1 MPALSHQP
9 RKLISYSHPYRL
21 RQICFSIMHMPSFP
35 SLRLST
41 IALCLCATLY
51 PEQSTAQ
58 QKNNVIIFVADG
70 LRRGS
75 VNAEDMPTFLKLRT
89 SGVDF
94 RNSHSVF
101 PTFTTANASVIGTGH
116 GLGDTG
122 DYSNSIYPGA
132 WLSKP
137 DVTAAAGSIAPFL
150 ENDQVLANMNS
161 LFGGNYLGE
170 RTLLSVARE
179 KGFNVASVGKLGPT
193 AIQQNDAVAWDQ
205 YGFLSSNGAIIID
218 DSTGDSAGLPLPT
231 EIFDALQKADLPQDS
246 PLRSNGFPDSS
257 IWNSGF
263 NGDAVT
269 PGTIAENRVQQ
280 QWFTDVTTKVLL
292 PKFAADKKPFVL
304 LFWSRDP
311 DGTQHNQGDSLQRLE
326 PGINGDTS
334 RRGLQNADRCLKQLL
349 DWLDAHPAV
358 KAHTDVLVTS
368 DHGFATISR
377 REIASDGTLTSEP
390 SAALD
395 YELSGKEKAEPK
407 GTLPTGFLAVDLGIR
422 AHLRVFDPAVRATT
436 GSSAYAELVLG
447 GEKSQHSSGGS
458 ALLGETVK
466 RVDGSDAR
474 LIVVAN
480 GGSDLLYVP
489 SKSADIVRG
498 TIGTLAQLDYV
509 GGIFVDNAF
518 CPAASDCPGA
528 LPMSA
533 IGLVG
538 SSHVPRPAI
547 VVTYKVFYKTPGDLQ
562 SAAQISD
569 TTLQE
574 GQGMHGG
581 FGRDQTFNNM
591 AAIGPDF
598 KSNFIDE
605 APMGN
610 IDIAPT
616 LAKIL
621 GIEMPSVGSLRGRV
635 LQEAL
640 TSGES
645 AKAGEVK
652 TLVSA
657 PTQNGMR
664 TVLEYQEAQGVRYYD
679 RACLIAKDATQ
690 RCQ

>member
-1 MPALSHQP
+1 LSVVA
-9 RKLISYSHPYRL
+9 
-21 RQICFSIMHMPSFP
+21 FV
-35 SLRLST
+35 
-41 IALCLCATLY
+41 LCA
-51 PEQSTAQ
+51 PVCPKQSTAQ

-75 VNAEDMPTFLKLRT
+75 VTADDMPTLLKLRT

-101 PTFTTANASVIGTGH
+101 PTFTTANASAIGTGH

-137 DVTAAAGSIAPFL
+137 TAPAADGSITPFL

-161 LFGGNYLGE
+161 LFEGNYLGE

-193 AIQQNDAVAWDQ
+193 AIQQNDAVGWDKD
-205 YGFLSSNGAIIID
+205 GFLSSNGAIIVD
-218 DSTGDSAGLPLPT
+218 DSTGNAGGLPLPP
-231 EIFDALQKADLPQDS
+231 EILDALQKANLPQDS
-246 PLRSNGFPDSS
+246 PTRSNGYADSS
-257 IWNSGF
+257 IWNNGF
-263 NGDAVT
+263 TGDAT
-269 PGTIAENRVQQ
+269 TQGTIAANNVQQ
-280 QWFTDVTTKVLL
+280 QWFADVTTKVLL

-311 DGTQHNQGDSLQRLE
+311 DGTQHNEGDSLQRLE

-334 RRGLQNADRCLKQLL
+334 KRGLHDADHCLKQLL

-358 KAHTDVLVTS
+358 KAHTDVFITS

-377 REIASDGTLTSEP
+377 REIASDGTQTSEP
-390 SAALD
+390 SAVLT
-395 YELSGKEKAEPK
+395 YQLNGKEEAEPQ

-422 AHLRVFDPAVRATT
+422 AHLRVFDPSIRATT
-436 GSSAYAELVLG
+436 GSSAYAELALG
-447 GEKSQHSSGGS
+447 GEKSQHPLGGS

-474 LIVVAN
+474 LILVAN

-489 SKSADIVRG
+489 SKNPDVVHQ
-498 TIGTLAQLDYV
+498 TIGILTQLDYV
-509 GGIFVDNAF
+509 GGIFVDDAF

-533 IGLVG
+533 VG
-538 SSHVPRPAI
+538 IVGTSHVPRPAI
-547 VVTYKVFYKTPGDLQ
+547 VVAYKVFYKVPGDLQ

-598 KSNFIDE
+598 KSGFVDE

-610 IDIAPT
+610 IDIVPT

-621 GIEMPSVGSLRGRV
+621 GIEMPSVGSLKGRV
-635 LQEAL
+635 LQESL
-640 TSGES
+640 VRGEDV
-645 AKAGEVK
+645 KAGETK

-657 PTQNGMR
+657 PAQNGVR
-664 TVLEYQEAQGVRYYD
+664 TVLEYQEAFGVRYYD
-679 RACLIAKDATQ
+679 RACLIAKDAAQ
-690 RCQ
+690 HCP

>member
-1 MPALSHQP
+1 
-9 RKLISYSHPYRL
+9 
-21 RQICFSIMHMPSFP
+21 MHMSFPP
-35 SLRLST
+35 SLRLS
-41 IALCLCATLY
+41 IVALIFGATLY
-51 PEQSTAQ
+51 PQRSTAQ
-58 QKNNVIIFVADG
+58 QKSNVIIFVADG

-122 DYSNSIYPGA
+122 DYSNSIYPGT

-137 DVTAAAGSIAPFL
+137 DVTAAAGTIAPFL

-193 AIQQNDAVAWDQ
+193 AIQQNDAVGWDQ
-205 YGFLSSNGAIIID
+205 FGFLSSNGAIIVD
-218 DSTGDSAGLPLPT
+218 DSTGDPGGLPLPV
-231 EIFDALQKADLPQDS
+231 EILDSLQKVNLPQDS
-246 PLRSNGFPDSS
+246 PLRSNGFPDNS
-257 IWNSGF
+257 IWNGGF
-263 NGDAVT
+263 TGDAVT
-269 PGTIAENRVQQ
+269 PGTIAANRTQQ
-280 QWFTDVTTKVLL
+280 QWFADVTTKVLL

-311 DGTQHNQGDSLQRLE
+311 DGTQHNEGDSLQRLE

-334 RRGLQNADRCLKQLL
+334 KRGLQNADRCLKQLL
-349 DWLDAHPAV
+349 DWLDAHPTV

-377 REIASDGTLTSEP
+377 REIASDGTQTSET

-395 YELSGKEKAEPK
+395 YELNSKEKAEPK

-447 GEKSQHSSGGS
+447 GEKSQHSSSGS

-489 SKSADIVRG
+489 SKSADVVHK

-509 GGIFVDNAF
+509 GGIFVDDAF

-547 VVTYKVFYKTPGDLQ
+547 AVTYKVFYKTPGDLQ
-562 SAAQISD
+562 SAAQVSD

-598 KSNFIDE
+598 KSSFVDE

-621 GIEMPSVGSLRGRV
+621 GIEMPSVGILKGRV

-640 TSGES
+640 TSGEV
-645 AKAGEVK
+645 ARAGEVK

-657 PTQNGMR
+657 PTQNGVR
-664 TVLEYQEAQGVRYYD
+664 TVLQYQEAQGVRYYD
-679 RACLIAKDATQ
+679 RACLIVRDAAQ

>member
-1 MPALSHQP
+1 M
-9 RKLISYSHPYRL
+9 R
-21 RQICFSIMHMPSFP
+21 
-35 SLRLST
+35 LRLSIT
-41 IALCLCATLY
+41 AFFLCVIFC
-51 PEQSTAQ
+51 PQRSTAQ
-58 QKNNVIIFVADG
+58 QRNNVIIFVADG

-75 VNAEDMPTFLKLRT
+75 VNAEDMPTFLKFRT

-101 PTFTTANASVIGTGH
+101 PTFTTANASAIATGH

-122 DYSNSIYPGA
+122 DYSNAIYPGA

-137 DVTAAAGSIAPFL
+137 DVTAPAGTITPFL

-161 LFGGNYLGE
+161 LFSGNYLGE

-193 AIQQNDAVAWDQ
+193 AIQQNEAVGWDQ
-205 YGFLSSNGAIIID
+205 FGALSTNGAIIVD
-218 DSTGDSAGLPLPT
+218 DSTGGPAGLPLPP
-231 EIFDALQKADLPQDS
+231 EILDALQKVKLPQDS
-246 PLRSNGFPDSS
+246 PLRTNGFAENS

-263 NGDAVT
+263 VGDAVT
-269 PGTIAENRVQQ
+269 PGSIAANRVQQ
-280 QWFTDVTTKVLL
+280 QWFADVTTKVLL
-292 PKFAADKKPFVL
+292 PKFAEDKKPFVL

-311 DGTQHNQGDSLQRLE
+311 DGTQHDEGDSLQRLE

-334 RRGLQNADRCLKQLL
+334 KRGLQNADHCLKQLL
-349 DWLDAHPAV
+349 DWLDAHPDV
-358 KAHTDVLVTS
+358 KAHTDVLITS

-377 REIASDGTLTSEP
+377 REIASDGMQTTEP
-390 SAALD
+390 SAVLT
-395 YELSGKEKAEPK
+395 YELNGNEKPEPP

-422 AHLRVFDPAVRATT
+422 AHLRVFDPAIRVTT
-436 GSSAYAELVLG
+436 GSSAYAELAIG
-447 GEKSQHSSGGS
+447 GEKSQHSTGGS
-458 ALLGETVK
+458 ALLGDTVK

-489 SKSADIVRG
+489 SKSTDIVRQTVG
-498 TIGTLAQLDYV
+498 ILTQLDYV
-509 GGIFVDNAF
+509 GGIFVDDAF

-528 LPMSA
+528 LPMSSVGL
-533 IGLVG
+533 IGN
-538 SSHVPRPAI
+538 SQVPRPAI
-547 VVTYKVFYKTPGDLQ
+547 IVTYKVFYKTPNDLQ
-562 SAAQISD
+562 SAAQVSD

-598 KSNFIDE
+598 KSSFVDE

-610 IDIAPT
+610 IDIVPT
-616 LAKIL
+616 LTKIL
-621 GIEMPSVGSLRGRV
+621 GIEIPSVGSLKGRV

-640 TSGES
+640 VSGQDT
-645 AKAGEVK
+645 KPGEVK
-652 TLVSA
+652 TMVSA
-657 PTQNGMR
+657 PTQDGIR
-664 TVLEYQEAQGVRYYD
+664 TVLEYEEASGVRYYN
-679 RACLIAKDATQ
+679 RACLITKDAPHH
-690 RCQ
+690 CP

>member
-1 MPALSHQP
+1 
-9 RKLISYSHPYRL
+9 
-21 RQICFSIMHMPSFP
+21 
-35 SLRLST
+35 
-41 IALCLCATLY
+41 LCLLASALY
-51 PEQSTAQ
+51 APLSPQPSPAQ

-75 VNAEDMPTFLKLRT
+75 INAEDMPTFLKLRT
-89 SGVDF
+89 TGIDF

-101 PTFTTANASVIGTGH
+101 PTFTTANASAIATGH

-122 DYSNSIYPGA
+122 DYSNTIYPGA

-137 DVTAAAGSIAPFL
+137 DPIATIGSITPFL
-150 ENDQVLANMNS
+150 ENDQILANMNS
-161 LFGGNYLGE
+161 LFAGNYLGE
-170 RTLLSVARE
+170 RTLLSIARE

-193 AIQQNDAVAWDQ
+193 AIQQNEAVAWDQ
-205 YGFLSSNGAIIID
+205 LGQIDANGAIIID
-218 DSTGDSAGLPLPT
+218 DSTGEPTGLPLPP
-231 EIFDALQKADLPQDS
+231 EIFEALQKANLPQDS
-246 PLRSNGFPDSS
+246 PLRSNGYPDAS

-263 NGDAVT
+263 AGDAVT
-269 PGTIAENRVQQ
+269 PGAIAANLVQQ

-292 PKFAADKKPFVL
+292 PIFAADKKPFVL

-311 DGTQHNQGDSLQRLE
+311 DGTQHNEGDSLQRLD

-334 RRGLQNADRCLKQLL
+334 KRGLQNADRCLKQLL

-358 KAHTDVLVTS
+358 KAHTDVVVTS

-377 REIASDGTLTSEP
+377 REIAGDGVQTSEP

-395 YELSGKEKAEPK
+395 YELNGKEKPEPK

-422 AHLRVFDPAVRATT
+422 EHLRVFDPAIRATV

-447 GEKSQHSSGGS
+447 GERSQHPSTGS

-474 LIVVAN
+474 IIVAAN

-489 SKSADIVRG
+489 DKNMDVVRRTIDIL
-498 TIGTLAQLDYV
+498 TQLDYV
-509 GGIFVDNAF
+509 GGIFVDDAF
-518 CPAASDCPGA
+518 CPAANDCPGA

-538 SSHVPRPAI
+538 SSRVPRPAI
-547 VVTYKVFYKTPGDLQ
+547 AVTFTVFHKVPGDLQ
-562 SAAQISD
+562 SAVQISD

-598 KSNFIDE
+598 KSGFVDE
-605 APMGN
+605 MPMGN
-610 IDIAPT
+610 IDIVPT

-621 GIEMPSVGSLRGRV
+621 GIEMPSVGSLKGRV
-635 LQEAL
+635 LKEAL
-640 TSGES
+640 TSGGDS
-645 AKAGEVK
+645 KTGGIK

-657 PTQNGMR
+657 PTDSGTR
-664 TVLEYQEAQGVRYYD
+664 TLLEYQETSGVRYYD
-679 RACLIAKDATQ
+679 RACLITKDAPQ
-690 RCQ
+690 HCPQ

>member
-1 MPALSHQP
+1 M
-9 RKLISYSHPYRL
+9 R
-21 RQICFSIMHMPSFP
+21 MSFP
-35 SLRLST
+35 PSPRLS
-41 IALCLCATLY
+41 IVALIFSAILY
-51 PEQSTAQ
+51 PQRSTAQ

-89 SGVDF
+89 NGVDF

-122 DYSNSIYPGA
+122 DYSNSIYPGV

-137 DVTAAAGSIAPFL
+137 DVTAAAGTIAPFL
-150 ENDQVLANMNS
+150 ENDQVLANMNN
-161 LFGGNYLGE
+161 LFQGNYLGE

-193 AIQQNDAVAWDQ
+193 AIQQNDAVGWDQ
-205 YGFLSSNGAIIID
+205 FGVLSSNGAIIVD
-218 DSTGDSAGLPLPT
+218 DSTGDPGGLPLPD
-231 EIFDALQKADLPQDS
+231 EILDALQKASLPQDS

-263 NGDAVT
+263 TGDAVT
-269 PGTIAENRVQQ
+269 PGTIAENHVQQ
-280 QWFTDVTTKVLL
+280 QWFADMTTKVLL

-334 RRGLQNADRCLKQLL
+334 KRGLQNADHCLKQLL

-368 DHGFATISR
+368 DHGFATITR
-377 REIASDGTLTSEP
+377 REIASDGTQTSEP

-395 YELSGKEKAEPK
+395 YELNGKEKAEPK

-447 GEKSQHSSGGS
+447 GEKSQHSSSGS

-466 RVDGSDAR
+466 RIDGSDAR

-489 SKSADIVRG
+489 SKNADVVHE
-498 TIGTLAQLDYV
+498 TIRTLAQLDYV
-509 GGIFVDNAF
+509 GGIFVDDAF

-591 AAIGPDF
+591 AAVGPDF
-598 KSNFIDE
+598 KSNFVDE

-621 GIEMPSVGSLRGRV
+621 GIEMPSVGNLKGRV

-640 TSGES
+640 NSGE
-645 AKAGEVK
+645 AARAGEVK
-652 TLVSA
+652 TRVSA
-657 PTQNGMR
+657 PTQNGVR
-664 TVLEYQEAQGVRYYD
+664 TVLEYQEAHGVRYYD
-679 RACLIAKDATQ
+679 RACMIAKDAAQ

>member
-1 MPALSHQP
+1 MT
-9 RKLISYSHPYRL
+9 
-21 RQICFSIMHMPSFP
+21 MPSSSRFCL
-35 SLRLST
+35 SVLACLLST
-41 IALCLCATLY
+41 AIHPQQAA
-51 PEQSTAQ
+51 AQ

-75 VNAEDMPTFLKLRT
+75 VTAEDTPTLLKVRT
-89 SGVDF
+89 GGVDF
-94 RNSHSVF
+94 RNSHAVF
-101 PTFTTANASVIGTGH
+101 PTFTTANASAIGTGH

-122 DYSNSIYPGA
+122 DYSNLIYPGA

-137 DVTAAAGSIAPFL
+137 DPAAATGSIVPFL

-193 AIQQNDAVAWDQ
+193 AIQQNDAIKWDQ
-205 YGFLSSNGAIIID
+205 YGFLSANGAIVVD
-218 DSTGDSAGLPLPT
+218 DSTGDPVNGLPLPP
-231 EIFDALQKADLPQDS
+231 EILDALEKANLPQDS

-263 NGDAVT
+263 AGDATT
-269 PGTIAENRVQQ
+269 PGTAAANNVQQ
-280 QWFTDVTTKVLL
+280 QWFADVTTKVLL

-311 DGTQHNQGDSLQRLE
+311 DGTQHNEGDSLQRLE

-334 RRGLQNADRCLKQLL
+334 KRGLRNADRCLKQLL

-358 KAHTDVLVTS
+358 KAHTDVLLTS
-368 DHGFATISR
+368 DHGFATVTR
-377 REIASDGTLTSEP
+377 REIAGDGTQTSEP
-390 SAALD
+390 SAVLD
-395 YELSGKEKAEPK
+395 YQLAAKEKPEPQ

-422 AHLRVFDPAVRATT
+422 AHLRVFDPALRATT
-436 GSSAYAELVLG
+436 GSSAYAELALG
-447 GEKSQHSSGGS
+447 GERSQHPSNGS
-458 ALLGETVK
+458 ALLGDSIK
-466 RVDGSDAR
+466 RIDGSDAR
-474 LIVVAN
+474 IIVAAN

-489 SKSADIVRG
+489 GKDPQVVRQ
-498 TIGTLAQLDYV
+498 TIAILAQLDYV
-509 GGIFVDNAF
+509 GGIFVDDAF
-518 CPAASDCPGA
+518 CPAAGDCPGA

-547 VVTYKVFYKTPGDLQ
+547 AVTFKVFYKTQADLQ

-598 KSNFIDE
+598 KSGFVDDT
-605 APMGN
+605 PMGN
-610 IDIAPT
+610 IDIVPT

-621 GIEMPSVGSLRGRV
+621 GIDMPSIGNLKGRV

-640 TSGES
+640 ANGET
-645 AKAGEVK
+645 AKAGETK
-652 TLVSA
+652 SLISA
-657 PTQNGMR
+657 PAQNGTR
-664 TVLEYQEAQGVRYYD
+664 TILEYQETQGVRYYD
-679 RACLIAKDATQ
+679 RACLVAKDAAPH
-690 RCQ
+690 CP

>member
-1 MPALSHQP
+1 MYWSATLKNNHAVTSASPF
-9 RKLISYSHPYRL
+9 R
-21 RQICFSIMHMPSFP
+21 ICFSIVHMLS
-35 SLRLST
+35 SMRLRLSIT
-41 IALCLCATLY
+41 AFFLCVIFC
-51 PEQSTAQ
+51 PQRSTAQ
-58 QKNNVIIFVADG
+58 QRNNVIIFVADG

-75 VNAEDMPTFLKLRT
+75 VNAEDMPTFLKFRT

-101 PTFTTANASVIGTGH
+101 PTFTTANASAIATGH

-122 DYSNSIYPGA
+122 DYSNAIYPGA

-137 DVTAAAGSIAPFL
+137 DVTAPAGTITPFL

-161 LFGGNYLGE
+161 LFSGNYLGE

-193 AIQQNDAVAWDQ
+193 AIQQNEAVGWDQ
-205 YGFLSSNGAIIID
+205 FGALSTNGAIIVD
-218 DSTGDSAGLPLPT
+218 DSTGGPAGLPLPP
-231 EIFDALQKADLPQDS
+231 EILDALQKVKLPQDS
-246 PLRSNGFPDSS
+246 PLRTNGFAENS

-263 NGDAVT
+263 VGDAVT
-269 PGTIAENRVQQ
+269 PGSIAANRVQQ
-280 QWFTDVTTKVLL
+280 QWFADVTTKVLL
-292 PKFAADKKPFVL
+292 PKFAEDKKPFVL

-311 DGTQHNQGDSLQRLE
+311 DGTQHDEGDSLQRLE

-334 RRGLQNADRCLKQLL
+334 KRGLQNADHCLKQLL
-349 DWLDAHPAV
+349 DWLDAHPDV
-358 KAHTDVLVTS
+358 KAHTDVLITS

-377 REIASDGTLTSEP
+377 REIASDGMQTTEP
-390 SAALD
+390 SAVLT
-395 YELSGKEKAEPK
+395 YELNGNEKPEPP

-422 AHLRVFDPAVRATT
+422 AHLRVFDPAIRVTT
-436 GSSAYAELVLG
+436 GSSAYAELAIG
-447 GEKSQHSSGGS
+447 GEKSQHSTGGS
-458 ALLGETVK
+458 ALLGDTVK

-489 SKSADIVRG
+489 SKSTDIVRQTVG
-498 TIGTLAQLDYV
+498 ILTQLDYV
-509 GGIFVDNAF
+509 GGIFVDDAF

-528 LPMSA
+528 LPMSSVGL
-533 IGLVG
+533 IGN
-538 SSHVPRPAI
+538 SQVPRPAI
-547 VVTYKVFYKTPGDLQ
+547 IVTYKVFYKTPNDLQ
-562 SAAQISD
+562 SAAQVSD

-598 KSNFIDE
+598 KSSFVDE

-610 IDIAPT
+610 IDIVPT
-616 LAKIL
+616 LTKIL
-621 GIEMPSVGSLRGRV
+621 GIEIPSVGSLKGRV

-640 TSGES
+640 VSGQDT
-645 AKAGEVK
+645 KPGEVK
-652 TLVSA
+652 TMVSA
-657 PTQNGMR
+657 PTQDGIR
-664 TVLEYQEAQGVRYYD
+664 TVLEYEEASGVRYYN
-679 RACLIAKDATQ
+679 RACLITKDAPHH
-690 RCQ
+690 CP

>member
-1 MPALSHQP
+1 MPM
-9 RKLISYSHPYRL
+9 SY
-21 RQICFSIMHMPSFP
+21 FP
-35 SLRLST
+35 SLRFGALAFLLS
-41 IALCLCATLY
+41 ATLC
-51 PEQSTAQ
+51 PQQLTAQ

-89 SGVDF
+89 AGVDF

-101 PTFTTANASVIGTGH
+101 PTFTTANASAIGTGH

-122 DYSNSIYPGA
+122 DYSNAIYPGA

-137 DVTAAAGSIAPFL
+137 DVTAAAGSIVPFL

-161 LFGGNYLGE
+161 LFEGNYLAE

-193 AIQQNDAVAWDQ
+193 AIQQNDAVSWDQ
-205 YGFLSSNGAIIID
+205 YGSLSSNGAIIID
-218 DSTGDSAGLPLPT
+218 DSTGDPSNGLPLPPD
-231 EIFDALQKADLPQDS
+231 ILDAFQKADLPQNS
-246 PLRSNGFPDSS
+246 PLRSNGYAESS
-257 IWNSGF
+257 PWNSGF
-263 NGDAVT
+263 AGDAT
-269 PGTIAENRVQQ
+269 TAGTIAANNVQQ
-280 QWFTDVTTKVLL
+280 QWFADVTTRVLL

-311 DGTQHNQGDSLQRLE
+311 DGTQHDEGDSLQRLK

-334 RRGLQNADRCLKQLL
+334 KRGLQNADRCLKQLL
-349 DWLDAHPAV
+349 DWLDAHPAI
-358 KAHTDVLVTS
+358 KAHTDVFITS

-377 REIASDGTLTSEP
+377 REIASDGAQTSEP
-390 SAALD
+390 SAVLE
-395 YELSGKEKAEPK
+395 YQLTGKEKAEPQ

-422 AHLRVFDPAVRATT
+422 AHLRVFDPALRAAT
-436 GSSAYAELVLG
+436 GSSAYTELAIG
-447 GEKSQHSSGGS
+447 GEKSQHPSNGS
-458 ALLGETVK
+458 ALLGDSVK

-489 SKSADIVRG
+489 NKNPDVVRQ
-498 TIGTLAQLDYV
+498 TVGTLTQLDYV
-509 GGIFVDNAF
+509 GGIFVDDAF
-518 CPAASDCPGA
+518 CPAANDCPGA

-533 IGLVG
+533 IGMIG
-538 SSHVPRPAI
+538 NSHVPRPAI
-547 VVTYKVFYKTPGDLQ
+547 IVTYKVFYQVPGDLQ

-598 KSNFIDE
+598 KSGFVDE
-605 APMGN
+605 TPMGN

-621 GIEMPSVGSLRGRV
+621 SIEMPSVGNLKGRV

-640 TSGES
+640 TGGAAARTGET
-645 AKAGEVK
+645 K

-657 PTQNGMR
+657 PANNGLR
-664 TVLEYQEAQGVRYYD
+664 TVLEYQETLGVRYYD
-679 RACLIAKDATQ
+679 RACLVAKDAVAH
-690 RCQ
+690 CQ

>member
-1 MPALSHQP
+1 LSIVAL
-9 RKLISYSHPYRL
+9 I
-21 RQICFSIMHMPSFP
+21 FSAI
-35 SLRLST
+35 
-41 IALCLCATLY
+41 LY
-51 PEQSTAQ
+51 PQRSTAQ

-89 SGVDF
+89 NGVDF

-122 DYSNSIYPGA
+122 DYSNSIYPGV

-137 DVTAAAGSIAPFL
+137 DVTAAAGTIAPFL
-150 ENDQVLANMNS
+150 ENDQVLANMNN
-161 LFGGNYLGE
+161 LFQGNYLGE

-193 AIQQNDAVAWDQ
+193 AIQQNDAVGWDQ
-205 YGFLSSNGAIIID
+205 FGVLSSNGAIIVD
-218 DSTGDSAGLPLPT
+218 DSTGDPGGLPLPD
-231 EIFDALQKADLPQDS
+231 EILDALQKASLPQDS

-263 NGDAVT
+263 TGDAVT
-269 PGTIAENRVQQ
+269 PGTVAADTIQQ
-280 QWFTDVTTKVLL
+280 QWFADVTTKVLL

-334 RRGLQNADRCLKQLL
+334 KRGLQNADHCLKQLL

-377 REIASDGTLTSEP
+377 REIASDGTQTSEP

-395 YELSGKEKAEPK
+395 YELNGKEKAEPK

-447 GEKSQHSSGGS
+447 GEKSQHSSSGS

-466 RVDGSDAR
+466 RIDGSDAR

-489 SKSADIVRG
+489 SKNADVVHE
-498 TIGTLAQLDYV
+498 TIRTLAQLDYV
-509 GGIFVDNAF
+509 GGIFVDDAF

-591 AAIGPDF
+591 AAVGPDF
-598 KSNFIDE
+598 KSNFVDE

-621 GIEMPSVGSLRGRV
+621 GIEMPSVGNLKGRV

-640 TSGES
+640 NSGE
-645 AKAGEVK
+645 AARAGEVK
-652 TLVSA
+652 TRVSA
-657 PTQNGMR
+657 PTQNGVR
-664 TVLEYQEAQGVRYYD
+664 TVLEYQEAHGVRYYD
-679 RACLIAKDATQ
+679 RACMIAKDAAQ